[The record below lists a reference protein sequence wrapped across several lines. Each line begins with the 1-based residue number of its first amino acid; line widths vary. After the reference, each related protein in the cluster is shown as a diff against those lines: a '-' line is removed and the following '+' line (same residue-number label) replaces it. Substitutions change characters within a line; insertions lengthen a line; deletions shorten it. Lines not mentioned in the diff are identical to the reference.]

1 MALVPFPGTP
11 SPYDGDPDDD
21 ESSSGADKMSFLEH
35 LDELRKRLIISV
47 SALAIGFM
55 VSWAY
60 VEKLLDFIFTPLTA
74 TIKGG
79 RFQYFE
85 PGEAFM
91 LRMKLAALAGL
102 FLALPVILWQ
112 IWRFVAPGLYSNEK
126 RLAIP
131 FVFLS
136 TVFFT
141 LGAAFSH
148 YVAFPWTMQ
157 FFASF
162 ERPDM
167 MFLPAIKPVFAMYV
181 KMLLAMGLVFEMPT
195 AVYFLARIGLVTA
208 GFLLRQFK
216 YALLIIFIAAAI
228 LTPGTDVVSQALMAG
243 PMIVLYIISIGIAW
257 VFAKKKTVDPDV

>member
-11 SPYDGDPDDD
+11 APYDGDPDDD
-21 ESSSGADKMSFLEH
+21 PASGADKMSFLEH
-35 LDELRKRLIISV
+35 LDELRKRLIVSV
-47 SALAIGFM
+47 SALGIGFV

-60 VEKLLDFIFTPLTA
+60 VEKLLDFIFTPLAA

-126 RLAIP
+126 RFAIP

-181 KMLLAMGLVFEMPT
+181 KMMLAMGLVFEMPT

-216 YALLIIFIAAAI
+216 YAVLVIFIAAAI

-257 VFAKKKTVDPDV
+257 AFAKKKPVDPDA

>member
-1 MALVPFPGTP
+1 
-11 SPYDGDPDDD
+11 
-21 ESSSGADKMSFLEH
+21 MSFLEH
-35 LDELRKRLIISV
+35 LDELRTRLLKCV
-47 SALAIGFM
+47 AALGVGF
-55 VSWAY
+55 VASWLV
-60 VEKLLDFIFTPLTA
+60 VERLLDFIFIPLTA

-79 RFQYFE
+79 KFQYFE
-85 PGEAFM
+85 PGEGFM

-102 FLALPVILWQ
+102 FVAMPVILWQ
-112 IWRFVAPGLYSNEK
+112 IWRFVAPGLYRDEK

-162 ERPDM
+162 ERPDIV
-167 MFLPAIKPVFAMYV
+167 FFPAIGPVFATYV

-195 AVYFLARIGLVTA
+195 AVFCLARFGLVTA
-208 GFLLRQFK
+208 GFLVRKFK
-216 YALLIIFIAAAI
+216 YAVLLIFVVAAI
-228 LTPGTDVVSQALMAG
+228 ATPGQDLVSQLMMAG
-243 PMIVLYIISIGIAW
+243 PMLVLYLLSIGIAW
-257 VFAKKKTVDPDV
+257 LVGRRRPPSTEA

>member
-1 MALVPFPGTP
+1 
-11 SPYDGDPDDD
+11 
-21 ESSSGADKMSFLEH
+21 
-35 LDELRKRLIISV
+35 
-47 SALAIGFM
+47 
-55 VSWAY
+55 
-60 VEKLLDFIFTPLTA
+60 
-74 TIKGG
+74 
-79 RFQYFE
+79 
-85 PGEAFM
+85 M

-126 RLAIP
+126 RFAIP

-148 YVAFPWTMQ
+148 YIAFPWTMQ

-167 MFLPAIKPVFAMYV
+167 VFIPRITPVFAMYV
-181 KMLLAMGLVFEMPT
+181 KMMLAMGLVFEMPT

-208 GFLLRQFK
+208 GFLHPAVQVRAAHHLHRRGHPHARHRRRLAGADGRPDDR
-216 YALLIIFIAAAI
+216 ALHHQHRDRLAVREEE
-228 LTPGTDVVSQALMAG
+228 TRRP
-243 PMIVLYIISIGIAW
+243 
-257 VFAKKKTVDPDV
+257 

>member
-1 MALVPFPGTP
+1 MVAAHRPA
-11 SPYDGDPDDD
+11 PYDGAPDPDDQPGG
-21 ESSSGADKMSFLEH
+21 GAMPFLEH
-35 LDELRKRLIISV
+35 LDELRSRLLVSV
-47 SALAIGFM
+47 AALGVGF
-55 VSWAY
+55 VTSWIF
-60 VEKLLDFIFTPLTA
+60 VERLLDFIFVPLTA

-79 RFQYFE
+79 KFQYFE

-112 IWRFVAPGLYSNEK
+112 AWRFVAPGLYRDEK

-131 FVFLS
+131 FVLMS

-162 ERPDM
+162 ERPDTV
-167 MFLPAIKPVFAMYV
+167 FFPAIAPVFAMYV
-181 KMLLAMGLVFEMPT
+181 KMMLAMGLVFEMPT
-195 AVYFLARIGLVTA
+195 AVFFLARLGLVTA
-208 GFLLRQFK
+208 GFLVRHFK
-216 YALLIIFIAAAI
+216 YAVLLIFVVAAI
-228 LTPGTDVVSQALMAG
+228 ATPGQDFASQFMMAG
-243 PMIVLYIISIGIAW
+243 PMLVLYLLSIAIAW
-257 VFAKKKTVDPDV
+257 LVGRRPSRSTEA

>member
-11 SPYDGDPDDD
+11 APYDGDHDD
-21 ESSSGADKMSFLEH
+21 EESSGADKMSFLEH
-35 LDELRKRLIISV
+35 LDELRKRLIVSV
-47 SALAIGFM
+47 SSLGIGFV
-55 VSWAY
+55 VSF
-60 VEKLLDFIFTPLTA
+60 VFIDRLVDFIFGPLQA

-79 RFQYFE
+79 KFQYTE
-85 PGEAFM
+85 PGEFFM
-91 LRMKLAALAGL
+91 LQMKLAALAGL
-102 FLALPVILWQ
+102 FLALPIILWQ

-162 ERPDM
+162 ERPEIV
-167 MFLPAIKPVFAMYV
+167 FIPRIAPVFGMYV

-195 AVYFLARIGLVTA
+195 AVYFLARVGLVTA
-208 GFLLRQFK
+208 GFLIKQFK
-216 YALLIIFIAAAI
+216 YALLIIFVAAAI

-243 PMIVLYIISIGIAW
+243 PMIVLYLISIGIAW
-257 VFAKKKTVDPDV
+257 LFARKKPADSDA

>member
-1 MALVPFPGTP
+1 MSQSSLPATP
-11 SPYDGDPDDD
+11 PPDRDRDRSTDADGI
-21 ESSSGADKMSFLEH
+21 GAMSFLEH
-35 LDELRKRLIISV
+35 LDELRQRLLVSV
-47 SALAIGFM
+47 AALGVGFV

-60 VEKLLDFIFTPLTA
+60 VEKLLDFIFTPLAA

-79 RFQYFE
+79 KFQYFE
-85 PGEAFM
+85 PGEGFM

-112 IWRFVAPGLYSNEK
+112 IWRFVAPGLYSDEK
-126 RLAIP
+126 RFAIP
-131 FVFLS
+131 FVCLS

-162 ERPDM
+162 ERPDIV
-167 MFLPAIKPVFAMYV
+167 FIPAIGPVFANYV
-181 KMLLAMGLVFEMPT
+181 KMMLAMGLVFEMPT
-195 AVYFLARIGLVTA
+195 AVFFLARLGLVTA

-216 YALLIIFIAAAI
+216 YEVLIIFVVAAI
-228 LTPGTDVVSQALMAG
+228 ATPGQDFASQFMMAG
-243 PMIVLYIISIGIAW
+243 PMLVLYVLSIGIAW
-257 VFAKKKTVDPDV
+257 LVGKKKPAAVDD

>member
-11 SPYDGDPDDD
+11 DPYDGDRDDD
-21 ESSSGADKMSFLEH
+21 ESSGADKMSFLEH
-35 LDELRKRLIISV
+35 LDELRKRLIVSV
-47 SALAIGFM
+47 SSLGIGF
-55 VSWAY
+55 VASF
-60 VEKLLDFIFTPLTA
+60 VFIDRLVDFIFGPLRA

-79 RFQYFE
+79 KFQYTE
-85 PGEAFM
+85 PGEFFM
-91 LRMKLAALAGL
+91 LQMKLAALAGL

-112 IWRFVAPGLYSNEK
+112 IWRFVAPGLYANEK

-131 FVFLS
+131 FVVLS

-148 YVAFPWTMQ
+148 YIAFPWTMQ

-162 ERPDM
+162 EREEIVFVPRI
-167 MFLPAIKPVFAMYV
+167 APVFAMYV
-181 KMLLAMGLVFEMPT
+181 KMMLAMGVVFEMPT
-195 AVYFLARIGLVTA
+195 AVYFLARVGLVTA
-208 GFLLRQFK
+208 GFLLRKFK

-257 VFAKKKTVDPDV
+257 LFAKKTPADADA

>member
-1 MALVPFPGTP
+1 MAAAHRPT
-11 SPYDGDPDDD
+11 PYDGAPEPDDR
-21 ESSSGADKMSFLEH
+21 SGAGAMPFLEH
-35 LDELRKRLIISV
+35 LDELRTRLLVSV
-47 SALAIGFM
+47 AALGVGFIA
-55 VSWAY
+55 SWTF
-60 VEKLLDFIFTPLTA
+60 VERLLDFIFVPLAA

-102 FLALPVILWQ
+102 FLAMPVILWQ
-112 IWRFVAPGLYSNEK
+112 AWRFVAPGLYRDEK
-126 RLAIP
+126 RVAIP

-162 ERPDM
+162 ERPDIV
-167 MFLPAIKPVFAMYV
+167 FFPAIGPVFATYV
-181 KMLLAMGLVFEMPT
+181 KMLLAMGLVFQMPT
-195 AVYFLARIGLVTA
+195 VVFCLARFGLVTA
-208 GFLLRQFK
+208 GFLVRHFK
-216 YALLIIFIAAAI
+216 YAVLLIFVVAAVA
-228 LTPGTDVVSQALMAG
+228 TPGQDLVSQLMMAG
-243 PMIVLYIISIGIAW
+243 PMLVLYGLSIAIAW
-257 VFAKKKTVDPDV
+257 VVGRRRRRALDA